1 MVTRKFHPGS
11 EWLYFKL
18 YTGVKTSDII
28 LQEVLEPFV
37 EQLQHQNLIR
47 KWFFI
52 RYNDPKSH
60 LRVRL
65 HINNQ
70 NDYGSIL
77 ERINSLFKEY
87 LESGEVSA
95 VIIETYSRE
104 LERYGDNTI
113 EYAEEFFFKSSEL
126 ILNFLE
132 YNDEEKMMVSLFYID
147 HLLTALP
154 LSAEEKTECIK
165 NFEKAFKK
173 EFNADKNLNNQLKKK
188 YNEFYPGYVEF
199 MISEEYESI
208 RDLIQNNI
216 LEIKPK
222 LEKILELKNDNSLKI
237 PIEDLFQSIFHMH
250 INRLFVS
257 NQRLFE
263 MVIYDHLYRFYRVN
277 KVHPIKIND

>member
-1 MVTRKFHPGS
+1 MVMRKFHPGS

-28 LQEVLEPFV
+28 LQEVLEPLV
-37 EQLQHQNLIR
+37 EQLQHQNLIE

-60 LRVRL
+60 LRIRL
-65 HINNQ
+65 HIKNQ

-77 ERINSLFKEY
+77 EMINSLFKEY

-95 VIIETYSRE
+95 VMIETYSRE
-104 LERYGDNTI
+104 LERYGGNTI
-113 EYAEEFFFKSSEL
+113 EYAEELFFKSSEL

-132 YNDEEKMMVSLFYID
+132 YNDEEKIMVSLYYID
-147 HLLTALP
+147 HILTALP
-154 LSAEEKTECIK
+154 LSAEEKIECIK

-173 EFNADKNLNNQLKKK
+173 EFNVDKNLNSQLKKK

-199 MISEEYESI
+199 MISEEYENI
-208 RDLIQNNI
+208 RDLLQNNI
-216 LEIKPK
+216 FEIKPK

-237 PIEDLFQSIFHMH
+237 PIEDFFQSIFHMH

-257 NQRLFE
+257 HQRLFE
-263 MVIYDHLYRFYRVN
+263 MVVYDHLYRFYRVN
-277 KVHPIKIND
+277 KVHSIKIND